1 MAWVS
6 IALRKQ
12 SLQADKN
19 ELTYQLLQLSRE
31 KRAIHRHQA
40 YEESVFNADKSQE
53 LAAIKKE
60 WNAAKEG
67 RPDPSNTTEYE
78 NWKTSYSMAQEA
90 YQSQRQDILDYY
102 DQIQTD
108 IEEEVQMEEDAI
120 DDQKTQVETQR
131 QAVDTELQS
140 LQDQVKSEIQNEA
153 IKF

>member
-60 WNAAKEG
+60 WNEAKEG
-67 RPDPSNTTEYE
+67 RPDPSSADYE
-78 NWKTSYSMAQEA
+78 QWKTSYSIAQEV

-108 IEEEVQMEEDAI
+108 IEDEVQMQEDAI
-120 DDQKTQVETQR
+120 DDQKTQIETQR

-140 LQDQVKSEIQNEA
+140 LQDQVKTEIQNEA